1 MDEGRLAGWLTD
13 LFGGRAELEV
23 STPTGG
29 GWSNDTL
36 LVRFGGHR
44 VVVRV
49 EPARRSMF
57 PTYDLGRQVACLGAL
72 AGRVPVPELLDV
84 DLGGARLG
92 RPGFVMSFVE
102 GRVPADDRPT
112 FAEEGWLHDAT
123 AAEQR
128 RFFDGLLGA
137 LVGVHGT
144 PVVEALRPAGDANV
158 AYLADIRR
166 LWEWDRGDLWPAVI
180 EETLAVLEAA
190 VPPSPG
196 DALLWGD
203 ARPANVVAV
212 GFDPVA
218 LLDWELATVGPV
230 EHDLAWLAEMNHVRI
245 EGAGRAPLPGF
256 RDLEGIAA
264 TYAALGGRAPV
275 ALGWYRGVA
284 AVRVAVLMHR
294 YLRAM
299 VHAGRLPA
307 GHRLLGDTVASRR
320 LACAPWDSN
329 PEPAD

>member
-1 MDEGRLAGWLTD
+1 MADEPLAAWLAD
-13 LFGGRAELEV
+13 LFGGPAALSV
-23 STPTGG
+23 ATPTGG

-36 LVRFGGHR
+36 LCRFGAAR

-57 PTYDLGRQVACLGAL
+57 PTYDLGRQVACLRAL

-84 DLGGARLG
+84 DLEGVRLG
-92 RPGFVMSFVE
+92 RPAFVMAFVE

-112 FAEEGWLHDAT
+112 FAEAGWLHDASLGD
-123 AAEQR
+123 QR

-137 LVGVHGT
+137 LVEVHAT
-144 PVVEALRPAGDANV
+144 PVIEALRPVGDANV
-158 AYLADIRR
+158 AYLDDVRR
-166 LWEWDRGDLWPAVI
+166 LWEWDRGDHWPTII
-180 EETLAVLEAA
+180 EETLAALEQE

-196 DALLWGD
+196 DVLLWGD
-203 ARPANVVAV
+203 ARPANVVAA

-218 LLDWELATVGPV
+218 LLDWELASVGPA

-245 EGAGRAPLPGF
+245 EGAGHASLPGF
-256 RDLEGIAA
+256 RDLAGIAA
-264 TYAALGGRAPV
+264 TYAELGGRRTV
-275 ALGWYRGVA
+275 ELSWYQAVA

-299 VHAGRLPA
+299 VHAGQLPE